1 MILEC
6 KKTLEARLEDE
17 VKQAIEALIED
28 KTEELEVL
36 TPVIEQQMDTDTYES
51 TTYHIDVG
59 ESKTT
64 YEGKTYY
71 EMANNDETIGASMTA
86 VLSEYEHEL
95 YQDAQEMAS
104 QMKQGSQTNHP
115 FVEAQIDM
123 NLLDKKNSVKML
135 SFTLWC
141 VMYDGKLVFN

>member
-1 MILEC
+1 MILEY
-6 KKTLEARLEDE
+6 KKTLEARLEDKE
-17 VKQAIEALIED
+17 KQAIDALIED
-28 KTEELEVL
+28 KTEELEL
-36 TPVIEQQMDTDTYES
+36 NPVIEQQMNADTYES
-51 TTYHIDVG
+51 TTYHINAS

-71 EMANNDETIGASMTA
+71 ELANNDETIGASMTA
-86 VLSEYEHEL
+86 VFSEYEHEL

-104 QMKQGSQTNHP
+104 QMKQGSQTSHP

>member
-17 VKQAIEALIED
+17 VKQAIDALIED
-28 KTEELEVL
+28 KTEELEL
-36 TPVIEQQMDTDTYES
+36 NPVIEQQMDTDTYES
-51 TTYHIDVG
+51 TTYHINVG

-71 EMANNDETIGASMTA
+71 ELANNDETIGASMTA
-86 VLSEYEHEL
+86 VFSEYEHEL
-95 YQDAQEMAS
+95 YQEAREMAT
-104 QMKQGSQTNHP
+104 QMKQGNQTNHP
-115 FVEAQIDM
+115 FIEAQIDM
-123 NLLDKKNSVKML
+123 NLQDKKNSVKML

-141 VMYDGKLVFN
+141 AMYDGKLVFN